1 MEKTRQLSRRRF
13 LQASGLSAAGL
24 ALAAC
29 AQAAPVAEAPAAA
42 GEAAPA
48 MERVEIEFMN
58 WWGSHREEL
67 MDEVI
72 DNFHQMNDA
81 VQVNNSVQPWDGR
94 AERAATAVAS
104 NNPPALIMTQRV
116 ETYQFAHENL
126 LIPIDDY
133 VQASGIDPDAIFYA
147 GEINNQRWQGK
158 LYSFPLPTGG
168 GNTGQ
173 YFYNKRVFENAGL
186 DPAAAPLTW
195 QELTAAAAAITVKD
209 DIGVT
214 VMGANLGTGAV
225 GFGRWLY
232 TNAGAFVS
240 DDARTIAF
248 QSDRGVETLE
258 WMVDFTNDV
267 NGGIDNAN
275 EFFAGTSDTS
285 ADHPYYNEALGML
298 FTGVWQFGHLQATDP
313 DMWADTDAWGVA
325 QMPYN
330 GNNSEAAH
338 AGIAGLSGS
347 WGYVIPAS
355 TPKEQA
361 DAAYQYLEFFGTHE
375 QGGCLFLFNQG
386 RPSPVAQCN
395 DNPAYFE
402 ANPYWN
408 VVLASLASDVS
419 IPVTPVQARINDIV
433 GTAVEEAYFGQK
445 TPAEAL
451 ADGAAESQRI
461 LDEFWAS

>member
-1 MEKTRQLSRRRF
+1 MATQLSRRRF
-13 LQASGLSAAGL
+13 LQISGLSAAGL
-24 ALAAC
+24 LAAC
-29 AQAAPVAEAPAAA
+29 AAPTAPETDAAMPAD
-42 GEAAPA
+42 GAAPA
-48 MERVEIEFMN
+48 QERIEIEFMN
-58 WWGSHREEL
+58 WWGSHREAL

-72 DNFHQMNDA
+72 ANFHDMNSM

-126 LIPIDDY
+126 IIPIDDY
-133 VQASGIDPDAIFYA
+133 VQASGIDPDTIFYS
-147 GEINNQRWQGK
+147 GEINNQRWQGQ

-173 YFYNKRVFENAGL
+173 YFYNKTVFAAAGL
-186 DPAAAPLTW
+186 DPESPPVTW
-195 QELTAAAAAITVKD
+195 QELDDANRAITEKD
-209 DIGVT
+209 DLGLIT
-214 VMGANLGTGAV
+214 LGAAYGSGAV
-225 GFGRWLY
+225 SFGRWLY

-240 DDARTIAF
+240 DDARTIQFADP
-248 QSDRGVETLE
+248 QGIQTLE
-258 WMVDFTNDV
+258 WMVNATNEI
-267 NGGIDNAN
+267 NGGVDNAN

-285 ADHPYYNEALGML
+285 ADHPFYNEKLGML

-313 DMWADTDAWGVA
+313 DMWADTSTWGCA

-330 GNNSEAAH
+330 GATEGATH

-355 TPKEQA
+355 TPQDQR

-386 RPSPVAQCN
+386 RPSPVQQCN
-395 DNPAYFE
+395 QNSAYYDS
-402 ANPYWN
+402 NPYWD
-408 VVLASLASDVS
+408 VVLKSLATDVS
-419 IPVTPVQARINDIV
+419 IPVTPVQARINDVV
-433 GTAVEEAYFGQK
+433 GTTVDEAYFGME
-445 TPAEAL
+445 TPADAL
-451 ADGAAESQRI
+451 AKGAEEAQRI
-461 LDEFWAS
+461 LDEFWAG